1 MDTNNERIAFI
12 SNNADIILNFSQ
24 TFKHHYQIFNFDN
37 IYDFVQWTN
46 KNEPV
51 SLLLPTL
58 T

>member
-37 IYDFVQWTN
+37 IYMILFNGPIRTN
-46 KNEPV
+46 LL
-51 SLLLPTL
+51 SLL
-58 T
+58 

>member
-37 IYDFVQWTN
+37 IYDFV
-46 KNEPV
+46 
-51 SLLLPTL
+51 
-58 T
+58 